1 MNMIEFVNHGL
12 YDYTIEAIE
21 NEIIYR
27 YKSTRCY
34 ESNDDYLLALR
45 RDIINKKVLAHQKD
59 ILPDIVAFND
69 ALREAL
75 REMYDRAHH
84 VWKKVIEVIDET
96 DGEEMEL
103 TAKLYFDYTY
113 PEQHPLQDE
122 ERQDLWDA
130 LCDGD
135 LNPMYAD
142 GVSVLTLTLPRD
154 EDGSFES
161 FIGMDCPPPNWN
173 EGLDQEL
180 TKDLHLI
187 NQFHTLFQHM
197 NFAIT
202 DFIYA
207 RKFKTEINIAIS
219 GSLIELSN

>member
-1 MNMIEFVNHGL
+1 MNNNV
-12 YDYTIEAIE
+12 DAIE
-21 NEIIYR
+21 REIIQKYND
-27 YKSTRCY
+27 YRCY
-34 ESNDDYLLALR
+34 NSDNDVLLSLR
-45 RDIINKKVLAHQKD
+45 KDIINKQVLANQKEL
-59 ILPDIVAFND
+59 LPDIIAFND

-75 REMYDRAHH
+75 REMYDRAHCI
-84 VWKKVIEVIDET
+84 WNKMINIMDET

-103 TAKLYFDYTY
+103 TTKLYFDYTY
-113 PEQHPLQDE
+113 PELHPLQGED
-122 ERQDLWDA
+122 RQDLWDA

-154 EDGSFES
+154 EDDSFDT

-197 NFAIT
+197 NFALS
-202 DFIYA
+202 DFIYV
-207 RKFKTEINIAIS
+207 RKFKTEINIEI
-219 GSLIELSN
+219 IQ

>member
-1 MNMIEFVNHGL
+1 MNLIEFVNHVL
-12 YDYTIEAIE
+12 YDYSIEAIE
-21 NEIIYR
+21 REIIYR
-27 YKSTRCY
+27 YKSARCY
-34 ESNDDYLLALR
+34 ESDDDYLLSLR
-45 RDIINKKVLAHQKD
+45 RDIINKKILAHQKD
-59 ILPDIVAFND
+59 FLPDIIAFND

-75 REMYDRAHH
+75 REMYDRAHR
-84 VWKKVIEVIDET
+84 VWKKVADVIDET

-113 PEQHPLQDE
+113 PELHPIQGEDC
-122 ERQDLWDA
+122 QDLWDA

-154 EDGSFES
+154 EDDSFDS

-187 NQFHTLFQHM
+187 SQFHNLFQHM
-197 NFAIT
+197 NFALT
-202 DFIYA
+202 DFLYV
-207 RKFKTEINIAIS
+207 RKFKTEINIEI
-219 GSLIELSN
+219 IQ